1 LAKLYTKLERVKID
15 REIDKLTLRLSG
27 ATTLPRRPDAMII
40 VDTRHESHASR
51 EARALGIPV
60 IGIMSSDCDLKDAAY
75 PIVLND
81 ASRDVIAL
89 VLGELATA
97 YEAGLKA

>member
-1 LAKLYTKLERVKID
+1 MPVERVKID

-27 ATTLPRRPDAMII
+27 ATALSRRPDLMVI
-40 VDTRHESHASR
+40 VDTRHEAHAAK
-51 EARALGIPV
+51 EARAAGIPV

-75 PIVLND
+75 PIVVND

-89 VLGELATA
+89 VLDELAGA
-97 YEAGLKA
+97 YETGLKG

>member
-1 LAKLYTKLERVKID
+1 
-15 REIDKLTLRLSG
+15 
-27 ATTLPRRPDAMII
+27 MII
-40 VDTRHESHASR
+40 VDTKHEAHASR

-60 IGIMSSDCDLKDAAY
+60 IGVISSDCDIKDSAY
-75 PIVLND
+75 PIVIND

-97 YEAGLKA
+97 YETGLKG